1 MNAKAMNRWL
11 PFFMAFLLCVNML
24 TACSANGETDP
35 YRTVGEIAGR
45 PVALGE
51 LQLFVDDVRQQTNS
65 YFKRTYQ
72 LDSIT
77 DAEWKQD
84 FGGESPVDYAIQL
97 AMEELVP
104 YKVVEQKLV
113 ELGSQQ
119 DFSYEAFVNRW
130 NQENEDRQQKQ
141 AAVEVICGPVQYTE
155 RVYYDY
161 VNEAYREELEAQLY
175 TEPTEEELRA
185 FYDQNTD
192 LYQEFGS
199 VTMQCIVLPQD
210 IFSQEQAEAAR
221 NAIAE
226 AMGQGATYADAA
238 SQAGISEYTQER
250 TFTADDLTSPD
261 VSAFPDVEDAVYD
274 LQEGE
279 TSALIQN
286 GDLQWLFFYCTAR
299 EEGGRTPFE
308 ECKDALKDIY
318 VEQAFDMDLEQAQAS
333 AQIVI
338 YDEAREWIH

>member
-1 MNAKAMNRWL
+1 MNRWL

-141 AAVEVICGPVQYTE
+141 AAGEVIYGPVHRYLT
-155 RVYYDY
+155 
-161 VNEAYREELEAQLY
+161 
-175 TEPTEEELRA
+175 
-185 FYDQNTD
+185 
-192 LYQEFGS
+192 
-199 VTMQCIVLPQD
+199 PQW
-210 IFSQEQAEAAR
+210 
-221 NAIAE
+221 
-226 AMGQGATYADAA
+226 
-238 SQAGISEYTQER
+238 SESY
-250 TFTADDLTSPD
+250 
-261 VSAFPDVEDAVYD
+261 
-274 LQEGE
+274 
-279 TSALIQN
+279 
-286 GDLQWLFFYCTAR
+286 
-299 EEGGRTPFE
+299 
-308 ECKDALKDIY
+308 
-318 VEQAFDMDLEQAQAS
+318 
-333 AQIVI
+333 
-338 YDEAREWIH
+338 